1 MAVAAAP
8 KPTTA
13 AAISPMFANSM
24 DLKTPWERLTIET
37 GTLPAASTMEKDIT
51 FLTVE
56 PTSTFGSTEGFVE
69 SIAAATI
76 PLG

>member
-1 MAVAAAP
+1 MAAAP
-8 KPTTA
+8 KPTSA
-13 AAISPMFANSM
+13 AEISPIFANSM
-24 DLKTPWERLTIET
+24 DLKTPWERLTIEA
-37 GTLPAASTMEKDIT
+37 GTLPAASPVERDIT

-76 PLG
+76 PPG

>member
-1 MAVAAAP
+1 
-8 KPTTA
+8 
-13 AAISPMFANSM
+13 M

-37 GTLPAASTMEKDIT
+37 GTLPAASPVERDIT

-56 PTSTFGSTEGFVE
+56 PTSAFESTEGFVE
-69 SIAAATI
+69 SIATATI